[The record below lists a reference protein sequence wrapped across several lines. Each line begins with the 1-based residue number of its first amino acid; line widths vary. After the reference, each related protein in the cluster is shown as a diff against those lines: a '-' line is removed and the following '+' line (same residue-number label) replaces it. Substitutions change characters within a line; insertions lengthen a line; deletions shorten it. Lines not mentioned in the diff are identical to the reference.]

1 MKPEQIKANLN
12 RRVRCRSAKTGI
24 DADYILTGAIFRSGK
39 QGFFYQAELQDQ
51 RQSKSILIC
60 SLDEVEPAAE

>member
-1 MKPEQIKANLN
+1 MKPEQIRANLN

-24 DADYILTGAIFRSGK
+24 DAEYILTGAIFRRGK
-39 QGFFYQAELQDQ
+39 HGLFYQAELQDQ

-60 SLDEVEPAAE
+60 NLEEIEPATE